1 MTSRQREGIGSFC
14 CGRITHKGARASSR
28 KKSWK
33 SAGKDNERKQYQDPQ
48 RGGLLLPVRA
58 MSTAVDSGSLRTN
71 IFAEIRR
78 HMEQDLETNKATS
91 PSFTISGG
99 AVA

>member
-1 MTSRQREGIGSFC
+1 LRQNYSQGSPGIFEKEELEG
-14 CGRITHKGARASSR
+14 
-28 KKSWK
+28 
-33 SAGKDNERKQYQDPQ
+33 AGKDNERKQYQDPQ